1 MSTRSPDSYN
11 ILHSICATHSISSIC
26 KGWTW
31 CCQRP
36 ETTPGSC
43 NRFPWPCP
51 YRPNDQRSWTCLN
64 QMDVA
69 DVAQEAQE
77 HLMPY
82 FSTQHKYL
90 RYLAIVFQIFW
101 PWGDCQCNDSILW
114 WNVMNCETAAVC
126 SVPDSALVSAWARCW
141 HQHKPPRRSWHPWG
155 RGGPWHAPTLRIS
168 RIRYSNRQSTKHQST
183 WSSMKQQACQILPN
197 LAKFLPNSCQILAK
211 FRRIA
216 LRLAWKWSWVASIS
230 RYKVDDMLE
239 HMLYWSINTR
249 SLLVNMQQAPWEL
262 INHEITWNNQGEKL
276 VKPSP
281 QHSWHV
287 PKPQAHVSPNWSLCV
302 CICTYIYTYI
312 HTHDTHNIYIWYV
325 ILILLCVY
333 IYIIIYI
340 YNRLWHF
347 IHLYPAQIIA
357 IS

>member
-1 MSTRSPDSYN
+1 MWILNDFDHCTYCYCCNVDKITWFVQYLTLHLCNTFNLFNLQRMNLVLPTSRNHARIVQQIPMTMSLST
-11 ILHSICATHSISSIC
+11 
-26 KGWTW
+26 K
-31 CCQRP
+31 RP
-36 ETTPGSC
+36 KV
-43 NRFPWPCP
+43 
-51 YRPNDQRSWTCLN
+51 WTCLN

-197 LAKFLPNSCQILAK
+197 SCQILAK

-287 PKPQAHVSPNWSLCV
+287 PKPQAHVSPIDHYVCV
-302 CICTYIYTYI
+302 YVHIYIYI
-312 HTHDTHNIYIWYV
+312 HTHT
-325 ILILLCVY
+325 
-333 IYIIIYI
+333 
-340 YNRLWHF
+340 WHT
-347 IHLYPAQIIA
+347 
-357 IS
+357 

>member
-1 MSTRSPDSYN
+1 MWILNDFDHCTYCYCCNVDKITWFVQYLTLHLCNTFNLFNLQRMNLVLPTSRNHARIVQQIPMTMSLST
-11 ILHSICATHSISSIC
+11 
-26 KGWTW
+26 K
-31 CCQRP
+31 RP
-36 ETTPGSC
+36 KV
-43 NRFPWPCP
+43 
-51 YRPNDQRSWTCLN
+51 WTCLN

-141 HQHKPPRRSWHPWG
+141 HQHKSPRRSWHPWG

-197 LAKFLPNSCQILAK
+197 SCQILAK
-211 FRRIA
+211 FLPSFAA
-216 LRLAWKWSWVASIS
+216 LLYDSHESDPGLQALVATRWMTCWNTCCTDQSTRVLCSSICS
-230 RYKVDDMLE
+230 KRPG
-239 HMLYWSINTR
+239 N
-249 SLLVNMQQAPWEL
+249 SL
-262 INHEITWNNQGEKL
+262 ITKSHEIIKARNLSSHRHSTRGTCQN
-276 VKPSP
+276 PRPMFP
-281 QHSWHV
+281 Q
-287 PKPQAHVSPNWSLCV
+287 LIIMCV
-302 CICTYIYTYI
+302 CVYMYIYIYI
-312 HTHDTHNIYIWYV
+312 HTHTHDTHNIYMICYINIV
-325 ILILLCVY
+325 MC
-333 IYIIIYI
+333 IYI
-340 YNRLWHF
+340 
-347 IHLYPAQIIA
+347 
-357 IS
+357 

>member
-1 MSTRSPDSYN
+1 MWILNDFDHCTYCYCCNVDKITWFVQYLTLHLCNTFNLFNLQRMNLVLPTSRNHARIVQQIPMTMSLST
-11 ILHSICATHSISSIC
+11 
-26 KGWTW
+26 K
-31 CCQRP
+31 RP
-36 ETTPGSC
+36 KV
-43 NRFPWPCP
+43 
-51 YRPNDQRSWTCLN
+51 WTCLN

-287 PKPQAHVSPNWSLCV
+287 PKPQAHVSPIDHYVCV
-302 CICTYIYTYI
+302 CVYVHIYIYI
-312 HTHDTHNIYIWYV
+312 HTHT
-325 ILILLCVY
+325 
-333 IYIIIYI
+333 
-340 YNRLWHF
+340 WHT
-347 IHLYPAQIIA
+347 
-357 IS
+357 